1 MRLIFQQTKQMR
13 KKNTLKCWS
22 LKTLPHWHCPQEPS
36 WEVFYKLS
44 EEGSGKTV
52 TFLFK
57 YLIELLTRAL
67 KSRKYVE

>member
-1 MRLIFQQTKQMR
+1 MR

-22 LKTLPHWHCPQEPS
+22 LKTLPYWYCTQEQS

-52 TFLFK
+52 TFF